1 MFASAWLKNIMGVVL
16 TPEETELLAQNERY
30 SIRNLIN
37 PLHKYFELG
46 GRNLFEAVPYDMLH
60 TLNKGLL
67 QNVFMWTLSVIY
79 LVSQKR
85 NTVRY
90 RHNLNVIDKRMRR
103 FPIRQSILPCEAVNF
118 PGVSCFIPESKS
130 TKAYLT
136 KQYMNPTKL
145 EAQKYLSLLFQLVIC
160 IGCSLNAL

>member
-1 MFASAWLKNIMGVVL
+1 MRGVEL
-16 TPEETELLAQNERY
+16 TQEETELLSRNERY
-30 SIRNLIN
+30 SIRNLMN

-46 GRNLFEAVPYDMLH
+46 NRNLFAAVPYDMLH

-67 QNVFMWTLSVIY
+67 QNAFMWTLSVIY
-79 LVSQKR
+79 LVGEKK
-85 NTVRY
+85 NTPRY
-90 RHNLNVIDKRMRR
+90 RHNLKVIDERIRR
-103 FPIRQSILPCEAVNF
+103 FPIRQSILPCQAVNF

-145 EAQKYLSLLFQLVIC
+145 EAQKYLSLLFQLIIC
-160 IGCSLNAL
+160 IGCSLNAH